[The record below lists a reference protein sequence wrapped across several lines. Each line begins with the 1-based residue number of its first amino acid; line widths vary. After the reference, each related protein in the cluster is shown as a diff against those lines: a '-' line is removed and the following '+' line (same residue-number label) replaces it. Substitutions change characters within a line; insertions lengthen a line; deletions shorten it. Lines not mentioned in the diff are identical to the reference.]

1 MRKKPS
7 KKKKKGNDN
16 IKLVYLFIAIVI
28 LLTGILFFISGPE
41 DHSERPLVSTQ
52 RPGKALEPVLQ
63 TETAVSQLDEPTII
77 SSLPKLA
84 IIIDDV
90 GFNKRFSDLINI
102 QVPLTLA
109 VIPFTPYSR
118 EAATKGHTAGLE
130 VMLHLPME
138 PKGYP
143 VSNPGQGA
151 LLTTMNGKDI
161 LTQTIADLN
170 DVPNIQGVN
179 NHMGSSF
186 TEYSEGMKIVLKE
199 IKKRN
204 LFFVDSKTSILS
216 TGYSLAKAMNIRTAE
231 RHVFL
236 DNIQT
241 EEAIIQQLR
250 EAVKIAKNTGE
261 AVAIGHPYPSTVNVL
276 RKLAPGLKEEGVE
289 LVLASALVK

>member
-1 MRKKPS
+1 MKKKQS
-7 KKKKKGNDN
+7 KKRKKGNDN
-16 IKLVYLFIAIVI
+16 LKLVYLFIAIVI
-28 LLTGILFFISGPE
+28 ALTGILFFIAGPE
-41 DHSERPLVSTQ
+41 DHSERPLVATQ
-52 RPGKALEPVLQ
+52 RPGKVLEATLPQ
-63 TETAVSQLDEPTII
+63 TAESQADEPTII

-84 IIIDDV
+84 VIIDDI
-90 GFNKRFSDLINI
+90 GFNKRFTDLLDI

-109 VIPFTPYSR
+109 IIPFTPYSR

-143 VSNPGQGA
+143 ASNPGQGA
-151 LLTTMNGKDI
+151 LLTTMSENDI
-161 LTQTIADLN
+161 LNQTIADLN
-170 DVPNIQGVN
+170 DVPNIKGVN

-186 TEYSEGMKIVLKE
+186 TEYSKGMKIVLKE

-204 LFFVDSKTSILS
+204 LFFVDSKTSIHS

-236 DNIQT
+236 DNVQT
-241 EEAIIQQLR
+241 EEAITQQLL
-250 EAVKIAKNTGE
+250 EAVKVAKDKGE
-261 AVAIGHPYPSTVNVL
+261 AVAIGHPYPSTVIVL
-276 RKLAPGLKEEGVE
+276 RKLAPHLKEEGVE